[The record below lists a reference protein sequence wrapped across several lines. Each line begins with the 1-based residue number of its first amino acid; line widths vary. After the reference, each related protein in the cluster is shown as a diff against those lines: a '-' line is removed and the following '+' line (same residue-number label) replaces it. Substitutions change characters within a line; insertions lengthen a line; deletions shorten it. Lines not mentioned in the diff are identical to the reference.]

1 VRYLLDTN
9 VLSDLR
15 RRQPEVVAWTHRHTD
30 DDFAISAVTLM
41 ELERGVLRLER
52 RNKRQARALRRW
64 LDDQLVPE
72 FAGRTLPIDAPVA
85 LRAAALHVPD
95 PMPAE
100 DAYVAATALVHDL
113 ALVTRNTGDFDRSGV
128 TTIYPWDAAPP
139 SS

>member
-1 VRYLLDTN
+1 VKYLLDTN

-15 RRQPEVVAWTHRHTD
+15 RRQPEVVGWTLRHED

-52 RNKRQARALRRW
+52 RDDRQGRPLRRW
-64 LDDQLVPE
+64 LDDQVVPE
-72 FAGRTLPIDAPVA
+72 FSGRTLPIDAPVA

-95 PMPAE
+95 PMASE

-113 ALVTRNTGDFDRSGV
+113 VLVTRNTADFARSGA
-128 TTIYPWDAAPP
+128 TTLDPWTAGPE
-139 SS
+139 